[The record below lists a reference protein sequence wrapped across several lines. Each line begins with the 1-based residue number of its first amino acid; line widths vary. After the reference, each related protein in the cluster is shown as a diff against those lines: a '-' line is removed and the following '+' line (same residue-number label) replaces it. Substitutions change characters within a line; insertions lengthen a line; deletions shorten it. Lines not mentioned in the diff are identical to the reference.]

1 MLPSAIGV
9 ITAFARPRFG
19 TDALGRKQ
27 ALRVVDLL
35 TGAERVSVC
44 DSTKLAFAQ
53 PAYNDYLVVR
63 FLLLIS
69 SQRCTKFHAPRSTCS
84 IWTAAP
90 VSR

>member
-35 TGAERVSVC
+35 TGAERVVQTTTSPVPA
-44 DSTKLAFAQ
+44 DSDVNFKYTNTDMCFSPSWYEGVGK
-53 PAYNDYLVVR
+53 R
-63 FLLLIS
+63 
-69 SQRCTKFHAPRSTCS
+69 
-84 IWTAAP
+84 
-90 VSR
+90 